1 MRAVVQR
8 VSRAKV
14 SVKGQ
19 VVGAIDAGLCAL
31 VGVGRNDDAAHAL
44 ALAEKVVGLRIFED
58 DEGKMNRGLLES
70 GGALLAISQFTLF
83 GDARR
88 GRRPSFS
95 AAMPP
100 EVAEPLFEQFCAA
113 CRKLGVHV
121 ETGRFRT
128 EMRVELVNEGPVTL
142 LVDSER
148 TF

>member
-14 SVKGQ
+14 SVEGV
-19 VVGAIDAGLCAL
+19 VVGAIEAGLCAL
-31 VGVGRNDDAAHAL
+31 IGVGKNDDRAHAA

-58 DEGKMNRGLLES
+58 AEGKMNHSLGEH

-83 GDARR
+83 GDTRK

-95 AAMPP
+95 GALPPAA
-100 EVAEPLFEQFCAA
+100 AEPLFEHFCEA
-113 CRKLGVHV
+113 CRALGVQV

-128 EMRVELVNEGPVTL
+128 QMRVELVNEGPVTL
-142 LVDSER
+142 LIDSER